1 MHDPRIPDVG
11 DTAPD
16 FALPDSTGTLRR
28 ISELCGLDLRTDDWL
43 MIEIAVKLV
52 RLKQT
57 LERDGANTSGALR
70 V

>member
-1 MHDPRIPDVG
+1 
-11 DTAPD
+11 
-16 FALPDSTGTLRR
+16 
-28 ISELCGLDLRTDDWL
+28 